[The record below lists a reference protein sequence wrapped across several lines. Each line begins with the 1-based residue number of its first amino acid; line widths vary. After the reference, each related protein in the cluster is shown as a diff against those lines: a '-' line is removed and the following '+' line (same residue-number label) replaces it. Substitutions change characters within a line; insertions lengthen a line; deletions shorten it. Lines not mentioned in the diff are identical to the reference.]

1 MQEIYD
7 RDRAAA
13 LVKEARNMIAA
24 LRCETGEI
32 AVQMSRVLHDPEDD
46 DDPPTLAKAPR
57 AVLPPALQRKA
68 TAKPFWKFWR

>member
-7 RDRAAA
+7 RERATA
-13 LVKEARNMIAA
+13 LLKEARDMIAA

-32 AVQMSRVLHDPEDD
+32 AVQMSRVLHDPVDD
-46 DDPPTLAKAPR
+46 DDPPTLPR
-57 AVLPPALQRKA
+57 ATLAPALQRKA